1 MTSAGLVKLVLTV
14 RLLLLLA
21 IVSFGVILTVIFDQ
35 RVGQVSLIVA
45 GHRFVVSGI
54 LTVISPFRFF
64 LFVRQKGEISPNT
77 ADNKAMAS
85 NDISD

>member
-14 RLLLLLA
+14 RLLLLA

-64 LFVRQKGEISPNT
+64 LFVRQK
-77 ADNKAMAS
+77 
-85 NDISD
+85 